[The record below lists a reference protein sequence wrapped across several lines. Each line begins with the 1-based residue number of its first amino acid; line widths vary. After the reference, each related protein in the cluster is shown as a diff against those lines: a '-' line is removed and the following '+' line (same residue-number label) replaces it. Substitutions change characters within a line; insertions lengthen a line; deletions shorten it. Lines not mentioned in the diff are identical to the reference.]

1 MDLKEE
7 RPLFYLSIKVI
18 GWPLK
23 RRDRFICQS
32 KSWDGLKRG
41 ETVLFVNQS
50 DGMDLKE
57 ERLFYLSIKVM
68 GWPLKWR
75 DSFICQST
83 SLDKS

>member
-7 RPLFYLSIKVI
+7 RL
-18 GWPLK
+18 
-23 RRDRFICQS
+23 FICQS

-57 ERLFYLSIKVM
+57 ERQFYLSIKVM
-68 GWPLKWR
+68 GW
-75 DSFICQST
+75 T
-83 SLDKS
+83 